1 MTTPTDTPLSPTT
14 DAAATVA
21 TPPPS
26 SNAGIARAALI
37 IGTGNVASRILGLA
51 REVVLT
57 HYFGAGGVVSAYTVA
72 SFVPQM
78 LYDLIIGGMVSSAL
92 VPVFSD
98 YAERGKKE
106 LGRVASDVLTL
117 TLIAM
122 ALLASLLIL
131 FAPQLAQL
139 LGGDLPPQYLAT
151 TVGLLRLM
159 APATI
164 FLGLSG
170 VTTAILY
177 ALRRFTLPAFV
188 VAVYNATLVLTI
200 VLSGGQNIVWAA
212 IGLVLGA
219 IAQVALQWPGLRD
232 LPLRVRIDLHDPAL
246 KRIIFLYLPMLLGI
260 AAAQIGAI
268 VDRRLA
274 SGVHESAIA
283 WMRYATTLQ
292 QFPQGLVSTA
302 VSMAALP
309 ALARQINDLP
319 GFRRTLGFALRI
331 VLLLVIPMAVGLFLL
346 ATPVVAAL
354 FERGKFTPED
364 TLATAR
370 ALRLYMVGL
379 PFAAIDLPLVYAF
392 YARGDTLTPNLVAFV
407 GLGAYFAIAL
417 TFVDSYGV
425 SALVAANAAQLAA
438 HAVTMVVLAQWRFGA
453 IRGQGLGMLLAK
465 VSLASLAMGV
475 TILGMLALLAPLHL
489 SGFWGALTTLIV
501 AGGAGILA
509 FGVAVAGM
517 RIDEAQTLAALTV
530 GRLRRPG

>member
-1 MTTPTDTPLSPTT
+1 M
-14 DAAATVA
+14 
-21 TPPPS
+21 
-26 SNAGIARAALI
+26 
-37 IGTGNVASRILGLA
+37 
-51 REVVLT
+51 
-57 HYFGAGGVVSAYTVA
+57 
-72 SFVPQM
+72 
-78 LYDLIIGGMVSSAL
+78 
-92 VPVFSD
+92 
-98 YAERGKKE
+98 
-106 LGRVASDVLTL
+106 
-117 TLIAM
+117 
-122 ALLASLLIL
+122 
-131 FAPQLAQL
+131 
-139 LGGDLPPQYLAT
+139 
-151 TVGLLRLM
+151 
-159 APATI
+159 
-164 FLGLSG
+164 
-170 VTTAILY
+170 
-177 ALRRFTLPAFV
+177 
-188 VAVYNATLVLTI
+188 
-200 VLSGGQNIVWAA
+200 
-212 IGLVLGA
+212 
-219 IAQVALQWPGLRD
+219 
-232 LPLRVRIDLHDPAL
+232 
-246 KRIIFLYLPMLLGI
+246 
-260 AAAQIGAI
+260 
-268 VDRRLA
+268 
-274 SGVHESAIA
+274 
-283 WMRYATTLQ
+283 
-292 QFPQGLVSTA
+292 STA